1 MTLQQLK
8 YIVAVDEYRHFG
20 KAAESFGLT
29 QSTLSLMIKK
39 MEEELDVLI
48 FDRDQHPVVPTE
60 IGRKIIEQAKI
71 ALYQVESIREMTLSE
86 REVLSGNLNLAL
98 ISTVAPVL
106 VPGLFKY
113 TRTTCPELKLQ
124 TREMLSD
131 TIIDRLKKAEV
142 DIGILAG
149 REEIDPELM
158 LIPVYH
164 ERFFAYVSPDDS
176 LFAQDSVTQKELLDR
191 PIWIMRNGMRLLDR
205 SEIQDR
211 SHFTYERFFEG
222 GRVGILV
229 QIVNENGGVTIIPE
243 THIPFLPES
252 KHASLKAVVP
262 ERKRTIYL
270 ALRKDYVHERMLNH
284 LLRAIKSIIPPA
296 LLDPLVRPDHISL

>member
-98 ISTVAPVL
+98 IYTVARSWFPAFSNT
-106 VPGLFKY
+106 PG
-113 TRTTCPELKLQ
+113 R
-124 TREMLSD
+124 
-131 TIIDRLKKAEV
+131 
-142 DIGILAG
+142 
-149 REEIDPELM
+149 
-158 LIPVYH
+158 
-164 ERFFAYVSPDDS
+164 
-176 LFAQDSVTQKELLDR
+176 
-191 PIWIMRNGMRLLDR
+191 
-205 SEIQDR
+205 
-211 SHFTYERFFEG
+211 
-222 GRVGILV
+222 
-229 QIVNENGGVTIIPE
+229 
-243 THIPFLPES
+243 
-252 KHASLKAVVP
+252 
-262 ERKRTIYL
+262 
-270 ALRKDYVHERMLNH
+270 
-284 LLRAIKSIIPPA
+284 
-296 LLDPLVRPDHISL
+296 LVRNSSFRPGRC